1 MEGIKETRI
10 SPRVLTIYKKDSITS
25 LCSFFKHQAD
35 IAEKK
40 YTHREEIY
48 II

>member
-10 SPRVLTIYKKDSITS
+10 SPGVLTICKKDSITS
-25 LCSFFKHQAD
+25 LCSFFKQAD
-35 IAEKK
+35 TAEKK